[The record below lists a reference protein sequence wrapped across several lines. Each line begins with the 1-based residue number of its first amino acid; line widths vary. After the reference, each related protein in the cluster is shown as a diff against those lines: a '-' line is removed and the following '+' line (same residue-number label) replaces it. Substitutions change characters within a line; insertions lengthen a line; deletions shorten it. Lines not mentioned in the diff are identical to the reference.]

1 VTTRTK
7 VQIDGDSTKAK
18 AAVNGLSDR
27 IRAMA
32 RTSLQAA
39 GSTARMTAAVLGAES
54 VVAGLR
60 LAMNQVRTGIT
71 DYLATNAEAEE
82 RVGALGD
89 RFGALRARIGE
100 YILGGENAAVIT
112 GTLTGALDLMTGG
125 ADNAARGQ
133 HAVRTAIA
141 AVVDAMGIALRVVSA
156 LRLAW
161 GGLQVAIAVAGRTF
175 EAIQNVS
182 LALGISLLDYVVR
195 PIALVVDGL
204 RLVAVGAARLGEV
217 VGGPVERATAGLA
230 DGMTGLTDSIRDTRQ
245 QLHDLRASSLRGAA
259 SAFDGLGTQIDGIVE
274 ATGDAVLG
282 LDNMAGGMARLA
294 DETRS
299 GASALR
305 STRREIEQT
314 AAAAVAAQR
323 SLANQATGGAS
334 SAIATAME
342 QARAAL
348 AAKET
353 ALSEQASNESERK
366 AARMIAAEESIT
378 AAREAAL
385 LRASEQEERLA
396 ALAQKR
402 AEVMQST
409 GATIGESLAIAV
421 GQQQRASQQIIAVIS
436 RELTARI
443 IAATAAAGIFA
454 ATPGGQFFAAALGAA
469 VTSAGAALAQL
480 GGGGN
485 KGRKSRSAG
494 TSIGSVNVNV
504 YNQGGSG
511 GLDPRVIRS
520 AVEEGI
526 RRGTIQLRPA

>member
-1 VTTRTK
+1 MTVRTK
-7 VQIDGDSTKAK
+7 VQIDGDSQKAK

-27 IRAMA
+27 IRAFA
-32 RTSLQAA
+32 QTSIRAA

-71 DYLATNAEAEE
+71 DYLATNTEAEE
-82 RVGALGD
+82 RVGALGE
-89 RFGALRARIGE
+89 RFASLRTRIGE

-133 HAVRTAIA
+133 YAVRTAIA
-141 AVVDAMGIALRVVSA
+141 AAVDAMGIALRVVAA

-161 GGLQVAIAVAGRTF
+161 GGLQVAVAVAGRTF
-175 EAIQNVS
+175 EALSSVS
-182 LALGISLLDYVVR
+182 LALGALLLDRVAL
-195 PIALVVDGL
+195 PISFVVDGL
-204 RLVAVGAARLGEV
+204 RLVALAAARLGEV
-217 VGGPVERATAGLA
+217 VGGPVGRATAGLA
-230 DGMTGLTDSIRDTRQ
+230 DGLTGVSDSIRDARQ
-245 QLHDLRASSLRGAA
+245 QMRDFAGSSLRGAA
-259 SAFDGLGTQIDGIVE
+259 SAFDGLGTQIGGIVT

-282 LDNMAGGMARLA
+282 LDNMAGGMERLA

-299 GASALR
+299 GESALR
-305 STRREIEQT
+305 STRREIEAT

-323 SLANQATGGAS
+323 ALSSQATGGAS
-334 SAIATAME
+334 AAIATAME

-348 AAKET
+348 AAKES
-353 ALSEQASNESERK
+353 ALAEQAGNESERK
-366 AARMIAAEESIT
+366 AERMIAAEESIT
-378 AAREAAL
+378 MAREAAL
-385 LRASEQEERLA
+385 ARAAEQEARFAEI
-396 ALAQKR
+396 AQRR

-409 GATIGESLAIAV
+409 GATVGEALSIAV
-421 GQQQRASQQIIAVIS
+421 GQQKRASQQIIAVIT

-469 VTSAGAALAQL
+469 ITSAGAALSQL
-480 GGGGN
+480 GGGGG
-485 KGRKSRSAG
+485 GRKSRTSGA
-494 TSIGSVNVNV
+494 TSIGAVNVNV
-504 YNQGGSG
+504 YNQGGG